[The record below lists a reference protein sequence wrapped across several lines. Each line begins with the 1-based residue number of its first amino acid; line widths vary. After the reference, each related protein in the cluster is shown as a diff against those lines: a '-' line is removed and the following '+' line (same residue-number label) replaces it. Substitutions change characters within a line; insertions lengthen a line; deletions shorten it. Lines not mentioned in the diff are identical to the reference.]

1 MNKTINKIIIV
12 SLLVL
17 FLLVVAV
24 KTSTAQTYNSIMT
37 WQTDSF
43 YPADYKGKAPAVFD
57 STVSVSLT
65 ILEDGMVA
73 DTSSS
78 EIIWYLD
85 NKFFKKGIGLT
96 EVSFVINKT
105 KGGEHFLRA
114 MVSMPEESLEKSVT
128 IPVKSRELVI
138 NNPHPSNL
146 IKLGEEV
153 VLEAIPYFFNVTS
166 LNYLSFFWSVDN
178 VLRREERSSSLILN
192 TGSLESLK
200 GTDVLITAQV
210 VNKNKP
216 TESAESNLELN
227 IR

>member
-1 MNKTINKIIIV
+1 MNKIINKIIITG
-12 SLLVL
+12 LLIL

-24 KTSTAQTYNSIMT
+24 ETSTAQTYNSIIT
-37 WQTDSF
+37 WQADSF

-65 ILEDGMVA
+65 ILENGRTV

-96 EVSFVINKT
+96 EVAFTIDKT

-114 MVSMPEESLEKSVT
+114 VVSMPEESLEKSVT
-128 IPVKSRELVI
+128 IPVGSRELVI
-138 NNPHPSNL
+138 NNPRPSNL
-146 IKLGEEV
+146 IKFGEKV
-153 VLEAIPYFFNVTS
+153 VLEAVPYFFNVTS
-166 LNYLSFFWSVDN
+166 LDYLSFFWSVDN
-178 VLRREERSSSLILN
+178 VLRKEERTSSLILN
-192 TGSLESLK
+192 TGASESLK
-200 GTDVLITAQV
+200 GADVLITAQAA
-210 VNKNKP
+210 NKNKP
-216 TESAESNLELN
+216 IESAKSNLELS